1 MTTDNNASGAG
12 EESPTSSVPDAEAV
26 YEPFGQLI
34 KMLLP
39 RVAAIGFYDGE
50 GEPFWSSE
58 GLASPDV
65 HELVSSYLTASR
77 TGAPP
82 PPDADP
88 DCMLFPLL
96 GPADRKTVGVVA
108 LELPVG
114 TSASMVAGLI
124 RPVLAA
130 LEGRL
135 ALEQGV
141 AATSPDADEPALA
154 EVPTTTGATDL
165 ESVLG
170 ELVVRLGAVLG
181 ALVIPDRSIE
191 LSAGPEADACKE
203 GVLSKTQKHVLAWM
217 QLNNKA
223 MVVNRIAAA
232 SADTG
237 MPQLKM
243 LSCPL
248 RDADGSVAGL
258 IGLFRKPDGEDFQ
271 DSEVHLLELAGR
283 RMMAELDSG
292 SDGLTHLP
300 NRPSFLRLAQA
311 GLDDLTPET
320 PACLL
325 YVDIDRLQHINDTFG
340 FTAGDEVIQRCAQ
353 LMLDR
358 AGDQAVVGHLGGDR
372 LVALLPGVD
381 LEQGESVAGAIKE
394 RVSALRYL
402 SGDRSYPVTIS
413 VGVAGCEA
421 GTTIAH
427 GLAAAEV
434 ACKAAKDQGRDRVAA
449 YESSDP
455 SLLKRQSA
463 MFIYANLQTAL
474 KENGFQ
480 LFAQPIFSLGTQR
493 EIQGLEILT
502 RMDDGAGGLA
512 SPGKFMGPAE
522 RFHLQP
528 AIDRWVLCNT
538 LDHLQDFVAAL
549 NTGQLTIAINI
560 SGQSLASRI
569 FHRFMLERLEQSD
582 IRPEVLCFEFTERA
596 VTQHPEEAQELLS
609 ALAERGHQIALDDF
623 GSGLSSFTCL
633 HELPVNSLKIDGAL
647 VREVTRNSVAE
658 SMVVAIEQAASVL
671 GLGTVAEFVESG
683 EIAAKL
689 GQLGV
694 KRGQGYFLGQPNPLA
709 DQLAVLRPPGVAE
722 VAVAKSQQSEME
734 RPPGALIN

>member
-1 MTTDNNASGAG
+1 MTTDKNASGVG
-12 EESPTSSVPDAEAV
+12 EESPTSSVPDPEAA

-39 RVAAIGFYDGE
+39 RVAAIGFFDGK
-50 GEPFWSSE
+50 GERFWYSE

-65 HELVSSYLTASR
+65 HQLVADYLAASR
-77 TGAPP
+77 DATPP
-82 PPDADP
+82 PPDGDE

-96 GPADRKTVGVVA
+96 DPAGQDPVGVVT
-108 LELPVG
+108 LELPPG

-135 ALEQGV
+135 ALEHGPSEQIV
-141 AATSPDADEPALA
+141 AETEPAPSSA
-154 EVPTTTGATDL
+154 GAAAVDL
-165 ESVLG
+165 DHVLG
-170 ELVVRLGAVLG
+170 DLVARLGAALG

-191 LSAGPEADACKE
+191 LSAGPEANACE
-203 GVLSKTQKHVLAWM
+203 QGVLSKTQKHVLAWM
-217 QLNNKA
+217 QLNNKP
-223 MVVNRIAAA
+223 MVVNRIAATP
-232 SADTG
+232 ADAG

-248 RDADGSVAGL
+248 RGSDGSVAGL
-258 IGLFRKPDGEDFQ
+258 IGLFRKPEDEDFQ
-271 DSEVHLLELAGR
+271 DSEVQLLELAGR

-300 NRPSFLRLAQA
+300 NRPSFIRLAQSV
-311 GLDDLTPET
+311 LDELPPDTPT
-320 PACLL
+320 SLL

-353 LMLDR
+353 LMKDR
-358 AGDQAVVGHLGGDR
+358 AGSEAVVGHLGGDR
-372 LVALLPGVD
+372 LVALLPGSD
-381 LEQGESVAGAIKE
+381 LEQGETVAAAIKE

-413 VGVAGCEA
+413 VGVTGCEA
-421 GTTIAH
+421 SSPIAH

-434 ACKAAKDQGRDRVAA
+434 ACKSAKDAGRDRVAA

-455 SLLKRQSA
+455 SLVKRQSA

-493 EIQGLEILT
+493 EIQGLEILA

-512 SPGKFMGPAE
+512 APAKFMGPAE

-528 AIDRWVLCNT
+528 AIDRWVLCNA

-549 NTGQLTIAINI
+549 NTGQLTVAINI
-560 SGQSLASRI
+560 SAQSLASRV
-569 FHRFMLERLEQSD
+569 FHRFMLERLEQTE

-596 VTQHPEEAQELLS
+596 VTQHPDEARELLG
-609 ALAERGHQIALDDF
+609 ALAERGHKIALDDF

-647 VREVTRNSVAE
+647 IREVVRNPVAE

-671 GLGTVAEFVESG
+671 GLATVAEFVESG

-689 GQLGV
+689 GHLGV
-694 KRGQGYFLGQPNPLA
+694 KSGQGYFLGQPNPLA

-722 VAVAKSQQSEME
+722 VAVAEPQQSDVESV
-734 RPPGALIN
+734 PGALIN